1 MPESDIRNRQGSVI
15 PFFYVDAVVE
25 MPFGAV
31 PGNMP
36 GYYYCRAS
44 GGKSSYGLA
53 ARATRT
59 SSSSS
64 TRWVFGVKDQFE
76 FVDKLGGAK
85 WIAEARI
92 QTKAAEGDHEDIDF
106 SYEEYT
112 RTHDS
117 GSTTETGG
125 HMKDLSAPANPL
137 EMLAFILA
145 SHIKDNEVVYVGTGL
160 PMIAGILA
168 KKTHA
173 PNITMVY
180 ESGGQDPLPGDMP
193 WSVGCPFTWRKSPVV
208 MEMSYS
214 FAQCYNGYVDIAFL
228 GFAQVDMY
236 GNVNTH
242 QIGKDLHNP
251 KVRMTGSGGNND
263 LSSLTEEVVLV
274 GVQTP
279 DKFPKEVESS
289 RRGGP

>member
-1 MPESDIRNRQGSVI
+1 
-15 PFFYVDAVVE
+15 
-25 MPFGAV
+25 
-31 PGNMP
+31 
-36 GYYYCRAS
+36 
-44 GGKSSYGLA
+44 
-53 ARATRT
+53 
-59 SSSSS
+59 
-64 TRWVFGVKDQFE
+64 
-76 FVDKLGGAK
+76 
-85 WIAEARI
+85 
-92 QTKAAEGDHEDIDF
+92 
-106 SYEEYT
+106 
-112 RTHDS
+112 
-117 GSTTETGG
+117 
-125 HMKDLSAPANPL
+125 MKDLSAPANPL

-279 DKFPKEVESS
+279 DKFPKEVDFITSVGHLKGGNS
-289 RRGGP
+289 RKEAGLLGKGPTAVVSQCGVFDFEPVSKRMRVKSLMPGWTFDFTQQFTGFELLRPEGEIPQTEVIPDDILKLLRTEVDPRGVFTTMPTS